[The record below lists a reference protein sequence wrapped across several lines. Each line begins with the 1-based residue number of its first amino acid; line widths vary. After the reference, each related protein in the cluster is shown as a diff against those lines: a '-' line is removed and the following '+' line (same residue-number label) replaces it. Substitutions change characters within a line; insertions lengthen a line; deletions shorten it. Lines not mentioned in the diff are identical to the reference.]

1 MEKNITVY
9 GKPGCPQCDLTK
21 AYLKVKDIQFNYI
34 DVTVDAAALNSIQEH
49 GYQQLP
55 VVSINDFESSWSGH
69 SVPALV
75 RLAMWDS
82 E

>member
-9 GKPGCPQCDLTK
+9 GKPNCSQCDLTK
-21 AYLKVKDIQFNYI
+21 GYLKVQGIQFNYI
-34 DVTVDAAALNSIQEH
+34 DVTVDAAALNLIQER

-55 VVSINDFESSWSGH
+55 VVSIDDFDVAWSGH
-69 SVPALV
+69 CIPALV
-75 RLAMWDS
+75 RLAMWDG

>member
-1 MEKNITVY
+1 MKNIAVY
-9 GKPGCPQCDLTK
+9 GKLGCPQCDLTK
-21 AYLKVKDIQFNYI
+21 AYLKSRDVQFNYV
-34 DVTVDAAALNSIQEH
+34 DVAVDAAALNLIQEH

-55 VVSINDFESSWSGH
+55 VVSINDFESAWSGH

-75 RLAMWDS
+75 RLAMWDG

>member
-9 GKPGCPQCDLTK
+9 GKPNCSQCDLTK
-21 AYLKVKDIQFNYI
+21 GYLKVQGIKFNYI
-34 DVTVDAAALNSIQEH
+34 DVTVDAAALNLIQER

-55 VVSINDFESSWSGH
+55 VVSIDDFDVAWSGH
-69 SVPALV
+69 CIPALV
-75 RLAMWDS
+75 RLAMWDG

>member
-21 AYLKVKDIQFNYI
+21 GYLKVQGIQFNYI
-34 DVTVDAAALNSIQEH
+34 DVTVDAAALNLIQEH

-55 VVSINDFESSWSGH
+55 VVSIDDFDVAWSGH
-69 SVPALV
+69 CIPALV
-75 RLAMWDS
+75 RLAMWDG

>member
-9 GKPGCPQCDLTK
+9 GKPNCPHCDLTK
-21 AYLKVKDIQFNYI
+21 AYLKAKDIQFNYI
-34 DVTVDAAALNSIQEH
+34 DVTVDAAALNLIQEH

-55 VVSINDFESSWSGH
+55 VVSIDDFDVAWSGH

-75 RLAMWDS
+75 RLAMWDG

>member
-9 GKPGCPQCDLTK
+9 GKPGCSQCDLTK
-21 AYLKVKDIQFNYI
+21 AYLKAKDIQFNYI
-34 DVTVDAAALNSIQEH
+34 DVTVDAAALNLIQER

-55 VVSINDFESSWSGH
+55 VVSIDDFDVAWSGH
-69 SVPALV
+69 CIPALV
-75 RLAMWDS
+75 RLAMWDG

>member
-1 MEKNITVY
+1 MKKNITVY

-34 DVTVDAAALNSIQEH
+34 DVTVDAAALNLIQEH

-75 RLAMWDS
+75 RLVMWDG

>member
-1 MEKNITVY
+1 MKNITVY

-75 RLAMWDS
+75 RLAMWDG

>member
-9 GKPGCPQCDLTK
+9 GKPGCPHCDLTK
-21 AYLKVKDIQFNYI
+21 AYLKAKDIQFNYI
-34 DVTVDAAALNSIQEH
+34 DVTVDAAALNLIPEH

-55 VVSINDFESSWSGH
+55 VVSINDFESAWSGH

-75 RLAMWDS
+75 RLAMWDG

>member
-9 GKPGCPQCDLTK
+9 GKPGCPHCDLTK
-21 AYLKVKDIQFNYI
+21 AYLKVKGIQFNYI
-34 DVTVDAAALNSIQEH
+34 DVTVDAAALNLIQEH

-69 SVPALV
+69 CIPALV
-75 RLAMWDS
+75 RLAMWDG

>member
-9 GKPGCPQCDLTK
+9 GKPNCSQCDLTK
-21 AYLKVKDIQFNYI
+21 AYLKVQGIQFNYI
-34 DVTVDAAALNSIQEH
+34 DVTVDAAALNLIQER

-55 VVSINDFESSWSGH
+55 VVSIDDFDVAWSGH
-69 SVPALV
+69 CIPALV
-75 RLAMWDS
+75 RLAMWDG